1 MLQVCRDCILNKNWE
16 VVESHILAA
25 HKQVRNLVDLP
36 SKPPKADDMDAELK
50 CNLCIN
56 ECILSKNDISYC
68 GLRNIPKV
76 IFTDTLIEYQQI
88 AVMPGFVAR
97 KMIHTLT
104 LRFFMVALLIAYFAK
119 MHPINLFLIII

>member
-56 ECILSKNDISYC
+56 
-68 GLRNIPKV
+68 
-76 IFTDTLIEYQQI
+76 
-88 AVMPGFVAR
+88 VAR